1 LGRLTIMA
9 EPPITDP
16 EAAATAVQSP
26 TKPEPSRRTRRRA
39 RPSPTKALARL
50 SGLTGILFAVL
61 FVLALVLIYTTPRLA
76 ASDAQI
82 TAFYAGSS
90 TVLVTVGQF
99 LIPLAGIAF
108 LWHAHTTRLLIKF
121 RTPTP
126 SAIPYGLQLASS
138 ILFVVLLFAGTAS
151 AGAVALLKDLTHGP
165 LPSADV
171 VRGMLAL
178 GYALVFIYAIRGAGM
193 YALTTTNLLRGAGIM
208 PTWLAIVSY
217 LLALFLLVS
226 TTLHPVVVLLFP
238 TWVVVAGLVV
248 FIRAGRVPEP
258 AVSERQSA

>member
-1 LGRLTIMA
+1 VT
-9 EPPITDP
+9 
-16 EAAATAVQSP
+16 
-26 TKPEPSRRTRRRA
+26 
-39 RPSPTKALARL
+39 LARL
-50 SGLTGILFAVL
+50 SSLTGILFAAL
-61 FVLALVLIYTTPRLA
+61 FVLALVFVYTTPRLS
-76 ASDAQI
+76 ASDADI

-90 TVLVTVGQF
+90 TLLVTVGLYLVPF
-99 LIPLAGIAF
+99 AGIAF

-126 SAIPYGLQLASS
+126 SAIPYGLQLVSGV
-138 ILFVVLLFAGTAS
+138 LFVVLLFAGTAS
-151 AGAVALLKDLTHGP
+151 AGSVALLKDLTTAP

-178 GYALVFIYAIRGAGM
+178 GYGLVFVYAIRGAGM
-193 YALTTTNLLRGAGIM
+193 YALTTTNLLRQAGIM
-208 PTWLAIVSY
+208 PTWLAVVSY

-238 TWVVVAGLVV
+238 AWVVVAGLVV

-258 AVSERQSA
+258 AASERQSA